1 MARSVAVSFIQ
12 KLFPENLL
20 CASHWAEG
28 PGAEMNRGLFAQFNG
43 GDLTSEHAVRNTAE
57 VQGHRSP
64 AQRGEGPQPS
74 QGSWGVIAT
83 AAADNNCGVN
93 IHGAL
98 TVYQDE
104 AKHKP

>member
-1 MARSVAVSFIQ
+1 MCQPLGRGSGCRDESGS
-12 KLFPENLL
+12 L
-20 CASHWAEG
+20 CSE
-28 PGAEMNRGLFAQFNG
+28 FNG

-83 AAADNNCGVN
+83 AAADNN
-93 IHGAL
+93 
-98 TVYQDE
+98 
-104 AKHKP
+104 